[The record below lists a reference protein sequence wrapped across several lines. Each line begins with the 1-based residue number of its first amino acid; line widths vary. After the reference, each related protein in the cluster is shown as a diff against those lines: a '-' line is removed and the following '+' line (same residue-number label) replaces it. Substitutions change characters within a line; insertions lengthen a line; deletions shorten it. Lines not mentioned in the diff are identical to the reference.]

1 MEGAAYRPR
10 KGARSVRR
18 DDGSDTERRCLPAP
32 RYSSGTVIPS
42 APSPV
47 LPTLTPFVPA
57 PRAEALAAFDAALR
71 TWLALDGSWTLR
83 IERASTMGPTSV
95 LVRQPSGEG
104 LVMLVHGVSVGAH
117 ASAPL
122 PGWVA
127 GPISITFERPRH
139 GDPRDPALR
148 ALLRRLATT
157 FATGGAELVTQGAE
171 AHRAHATWARLA
183 AIEDRFYRHVE
194 HAHTG
199 ATGLLRAGFRC
210 NQDCHFCW
218 QGRDWP
224 APPDDLV
231 FRWLDELA
239 GHGVKRLTVCG
250 GEPTLWRPLPELVER
265 AHRHYG
271 MRVHMNTNAIRMRQ
285 DGFAARIAAAGLD
298 TMLVSLHSH
307 DPEIS
312 DRMTRAPGTHART
325 VQGIQAALD
334 AGIAVVINCA
344 VERDNVETL
353 AEHAAF
359 VVAHFVEGRTRRVD
373 MVNYSQPGR
382 YHDEIE
388 YLARIVPIDLARTH
402 LARAGRILDAA
413 GVLLEITGSCG
424 FPACAT
430 SEIADLVPWRS
441 LTTFD
446 AHHRSARTHVAEACR
461 GCAARDECIGPR
473 PEYLRKYG
481 ERGLLPYATLPT
493 SDWYERLRTSPL
505 GGRWSP
511 DEAVVDDT

>member
-1 MEGAAYRPR
+1 VIENASVGAA
-10 KGARSVRR
+10 
-18 DDGSDTERRCLPAP
+18 PA
-32 RYSSGTVIPS
+32 
-42 APSPV
+42 
-47 LPTLTPFVPA
+47 LTPFIPA
-57 PRAEALAAFDAALR
+57 QRATALAAFDVALR
-71 TWLALDGSWTLR
+71 SWLGLDGSWAVRILR
-83 IERASTMGPTSV
+83 PSTVGPTSV
-95 LVRQPSGEG
+95 TLKAPSGEAIT
-104 LVMLVHGVSVGAH
+104 MLVHGVSVGVR

-127 GPISITFERPRH
+127 GPISLTFERPPS
-139 GDPRDPALR
+139 GDPRDPNLR
-148 ALLRRLATT
+148 ALLRRLATM
-157 FATGGAELVTQGAE
+157 FDAGGAEVIERGLPVHQ
-171 AHRAHATWARLA
+171 AHAVWARLA
-183 AIEDRFYRHVE
+183 AIEDRFYRHIE

-224 APPDDLV
+224 SAPDELV

-239 GHGVKRLTVCG
+239 AHGVRRLTICG
-250 GEPTLWRPLPELVER
+250 GEPTIWRPLPELIER
-265 AHRHYG
+265 AHRKYG

-285 DGFAARIAAAGLD
+285 DGFAARIAEAGLD

-325 VQGIQAALD
+325 VLGIQAALD
-334 AGIAVVINCA
+334 AGIAVVVNCA

-353 AEHAAF
+353 ADHARF
-359 VVAHFVEGRTRRVD
+359 VVRELVDGRARRVD

-382 YHDEIE
+382 YHDEVE
-388 YLARIVPIDLARTH
+388 YLERIVPIDVAREH
-402 LARAGRILDAA
+402 LALAGRVLDAA

-430 SEIADLVPWRS
+430 SEITNLVPWRA

-446 AHHRSARTHVAEACR
+446 AHHRSARTHAASACA
-461 GCAARDECIGPR
+461 GCAAQGECIGPR
-473 PEYLRKYG
+473 PEYLRKFG
-481 ERGLLPYATLPT
+481 ERGLVPYRSLPT
-493 SDWYERLRTSPL
+493 SDWYERLHASPL

-511 DEAVVDDT
+511 DAVADDT